1 MELYIKDV
9 AGKEVTVGTRVAF
22 IVPQF
27 RFLKVGIVDA
37 VTPRGVKILYDG
49 HWVTHRK
56 RNQISRIEV

>member
-1 MELYIKDV
+1 M
-9 AGKEVTVGTRVAF
+9 GTRVAF